1 MPLTKSK
8 SKKAFE
14 HNIKAEINAGK
25 PPKQAVAIAYATKRA
40 AKKADGGGLYAN
52 IHAKQERIAHG
63 SGEKMRK
70 VGSKGAPTADA
81 FKAAAK
87 TVKKAG
93 GGSLDPMKHDSDVD
107 YYEARS
113 RSGLTARP
121 KGYTDENRKAIISGD
136 IYKKQNEAKK
146 AADAAFYAKN
156 AEKNAAYDKKMK
168 EFVNKNRA
176 AAGQPSMKK
185 GGQVKKTC
193 AGW

>member
-1 MPLTKSK
+1 MPLIKSK
-8 SKKAFE
+8 SKAAFSK
-14 HNIKAEINAGK
+14 NVAAEVNAGK
-25 PPKQAVAIAYATKRA
+25 PQKQAVAIAYATKRA

-81 FKAAAK
+81 FKAASK

-93 GGSLDPMKHDSDVD
+93 GGSLDPMKYDSDVD

-121 KGYTDENRKAIISGD
+121 KGYTDADRKAIISGD

-146 AADAAFYAKN
+146 SADAAFYAKN
-156 AEKNAAYDKKMK
+156 VEKNAAYEKKMK
-168 EFVNKNRA
+168 EFVNKNREKS
-176 AAGQPSMKK
+176 GLPPLKK
-185 GGQVKKTC
+185 GGEVKKMC
-193 AGW
+193 GGW